1 MASEQ
6 PENTQDVPEK
16 DTVTTEKD
24 TDVVQDNTENTGD
37 AEAAGAATGDKGEVK
52 ETPTPETGNKSP
64 TRSVGENDV
73 ERGRLLSGVTGSLVS
88 FHDIVYTVKATPS
101 GKCCA
106 CCRNV
111 QKEILHKV
119 RYGTTPPL
127 HLPNTSMILHK
138 VR

>member
-6 PENTQDVPEK
+6 TENTQDVTEK
-16 DTVTTEKD
+16 DTVTTEKEKD
-24 TDVVQDNTENTGD
+24 TVQDNTEDIGNAGET
-37 AEAAGAATGDKGEVK
+37 EAAEDKGKVK
-52 ETPTPETGNKSP
+52 ETPTPEAGNKSP
-64 TRSVGENDV
+64 TRSIGENDV

-106 CCRNV
+106 CCRSV

-119 RYGTTPPL
+119 R
-127 HLPNTSMILHK
+127 
-138 VR
+138 